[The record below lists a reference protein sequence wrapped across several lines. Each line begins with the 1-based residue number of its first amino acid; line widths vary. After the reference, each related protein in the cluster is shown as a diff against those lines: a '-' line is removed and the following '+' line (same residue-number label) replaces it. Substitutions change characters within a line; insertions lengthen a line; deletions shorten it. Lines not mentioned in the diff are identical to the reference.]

1 MATKRADKK
10 KLELWQERL
19 EKNETAWQ
27 SELSEMDEREQIYR
41 GSHKLRPLTPL
52 DLAKDGGPREA
63 THVRNIVAENIE
75 SEISSSIPQPKVT
88 ARRKQDE
95 DKARLIEDMIRDEL
109 NRLPMETINDMVERI
124 VPIQG
129 GALYLIEWDN
139 TKTSHSTVGE
149 ITVSMIHPKQIVPQ
163 DGVYD
168 SIEDMDYIIL
178 KIPQTKSYIQ
188 RRYGVSVEDEQEAA
202 PEVKDAESG
211 ETAED
216 IVTQYVA
223 YYRNDNGGIG
233 LFSWVN
239 EQVLEDLED
248 YQARRLPRCTRCGAL
263 KPLRPGKRD
272 RKPTLEEGL
281 APVVL
286 SQMIAAG
293 ETAAYPTSVPLAA
306 DADVEEQE
314 TDPDACPY
322 CGGTEWEEQEEDAEE
337 IYAPI
342 TRSDGTVIPGATMTL
357 DRNGLPYE
365 EPTRIP
371 FYKPNRYPLILQKN
385 ISVFGQLLG
394 ESDVDKIKDQQNTV
408 NRLEMKLI
416 DRIIKAGTRITLP
429 PDARINID
437 PHDSE
442 KIYLENIEDRQY
454 IGVYDFTGDVS
465 PDMAYLANVYE
476 EARQILGITDSFQGR
491 RDTTAESGKAK
502 EFAAAQSAG
511 RLESKRVM
519 KDAAYA
525 DLFQMIF
532 QYKLAYA
539 DEPRP
544 ITGTDERG
552 KTTYAEFN
560 RYDFLEQDENGE
572 WYWNDQFLF
581 ATDVSAPLANN
592 REAMWENC
600 TAHLQAGA
608 YGDPRELDTLILYWT
623 KLELLHYPG
632 AADTRA
638 YLERKLEQQKQ
649 EQAQMMQMQA
659 QQQAQQQQQM
669 QVPPELMQQIDRRA
683 RRDAM
688 AAAGYNTPMA

>member
-1 MATKRADKK
+1 MSRRQDKK

-19 EKNETAWQ
+19 GKNEDAW
-27 SELSEMDEREQIYR
+27 SRELEQMDEREQIYR
-41 GSHKLRPLTPL
+41 GSHKLRPLTEL
-52 DLAKDGGPREA
+52 DLARDGGPREA

-88 ARRKQDE
+88 ARRKEDE
-95 DKARLIEDMIRDEL
+95 GKARLIEDMIRDEL
-109 NRLPMETINDMVERI
+109 NRLPMETINDLVERI

-129 GALYLIEWDN
+129 GALYLVEWDN
-139 TKTSHSTVGE
+139 TQSSHNTVGE
-149 ITVSMIHPKQIVPQ
+149 LTVSVVHPKQIVPQ

-168 SIEDMDYIIL
+168 GIEEMDYIIL

-188 RRYGVSVEDEQEAA
+188 RRYGVSVEDEREED
-202 PEVKDAESG
+202 PEIKDAEYG
-211 ETAED
+211 DTAED
-216 IVTQYVA
+216 MVTQYIA
-223 YYRNDNGGIG
+223 YYRNDAGGIG

-239 EQVLEDLED
+239 DQVLEDLED

-263 KPLRPGKRD
+263 KPLRPGRR
-272 RKPTLEEGL
+272 RKPRTLEEEL
-281 APVVL
+281 APVAL
-286 SQMIAAG
+286 TQMIAAG
-293 ETAAYPTSVPLAA
+293 ENRAYPAGLPLLA
-306 DADVEEQE
+306 DAQTEERE
-314 TDPDACPY
+314 APADACPY
-322 CGGTEWEEQEEDAEE
+322 CGGTEWEEQEEEFEE

-342 TRSDGTVIPGATMTL
+342 TRSDGSVIPGASPML
-357 DRNGLPYE
+357 DSNGLPYE
-365 EPTRIP
+365 EPTKIP
-371 FYKPNRYPLILQKN
+371 FYKPDRYPLILQKN

-429 PDARINID
+429 PDSRVNID

-442 KIYLENIEDRQY
+442 KLYLENIEDRQY

-465 PDMAYLANVYE
+465 QELAYLSGVYE

-552 KTTYAEFN
+552 KTTYETFN

-581 ATDVSAPLANN
+581 ATDVAAPLANN

-638 YLERKLEQQKQ
+638 YLERK
-649 EQAQMMQMQA
+649 
-659 QQQAQQQQQM
+659 QQAQQEAAQQQM
-669 QVPPELMQQIDRRA
+669 QQQIPAGLMQEIDRRA
-683 RRDAM
+683 RQDAM
-688 AAAGYNTPMA
+688 AAAGRQAQPMA